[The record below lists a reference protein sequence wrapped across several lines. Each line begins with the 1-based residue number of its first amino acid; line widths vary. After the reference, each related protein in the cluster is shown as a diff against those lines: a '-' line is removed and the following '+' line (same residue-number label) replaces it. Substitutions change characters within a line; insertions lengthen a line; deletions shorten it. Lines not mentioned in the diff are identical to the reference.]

1 MSDHRYYLV
10 VASMW
15 GAHIQYDARYETNDL
30 CHRILKCIHIG
41 VFVYIGA
48 SSGGWQLFEFLHPV
62 SGAASAAVAP
72 AKRVEKHQAMT
83 SFLTTAAAC
92 LAHRVVLMVQH
103 MHGESRVSWH

>member
-1 MSDHRYYLV
+1 
-10 VASMW
+10 MW

-30 CHRILKCIHIG
+30 WHRLLKCVHIG

-48 SSGGWQLFEFLHPV
+48 ASGGWQLFEFLHPV

-92 LAHRVVLMVQH
+92 LAHRVVLMGQH
-103 MHGESRVSWH
+103 MHGESRPSTH